1 MMLRTYSVFR
11 SWKILYLSLNE
22 LPMCSLDTVDSL
34 KVFQGH
40 QSEQDI
46 ILVVEIKV
54 FLPKIVLF
62 IHEYV
67 HEPILVFSLC

>member
-1 MMLRTYSVFR
+1 
-11 SWKILYLSLNE
+11 
-22 LPMCSLDTVDSL
+22 MCSLDTVDSL